1 MKKKVKLLVAGAMLV
16 LFSGGVYLELS
27 AQRWGEVGWKKDNGQ
42 HCCLGTG
49 DCYVSEA
56 GNC

>member
-1 MKKKVKLLVAGAMLV
+1 MLV